1 MAYVSKK
8 DYILEN
14 FICIRLTLRM
24 SWTTYISSLLDF
36 QLING
41 SIIKSIIS
49 HMDTADPNF
58 HATNLSVVE
67 LIIGRGI

>member
-14 FICIRLTLRM
+14 VICIRLTLRM
-24 SWTTYISSLLDF
+24 SWTTYIFSLLDF

-49 HMDTADPNF
+49 HMDTADPHF